1 MRGQNAYET
10 AAHSAVL
17 YAGVEFNVNS
27 SMKKA
32 CVKHIQ
38 HVLAQQ

>member
-1 MRGQNAYET
+1 MRGQNAYGT

-17 YAGVEFNVNS
+17 HAGVEFNANS